1 MTAIWWLRMIQT
13 FSNFESTPKMKYL
26 TVSLYH
32 PRVLK
37 GGAQYVAK
45 DLHDAAMADPDVQP
59 VMLAAIDGNVFS
71 QYAKVGSA
79 ITGLPDSDTEFL
91 LPGQRFDDFTHVI
104 YDARRNKAVR
114 RFLEDHRPDVI
125 HVHHSLWVGL
135 EFLALARKVLPDVK
149 IIYTL
154 HEYLPICHSK
164 GQLFR
169 YGEGGICHDTSPDQC
184 TKCFPKR
191 TADDF
196 ILRRRG
202 FRQAFALV
210 DHFIAPSEYLRQRY
224 ISWGLDPS
232 RISVIANGHSRQRPE
247 NWTPPHSEGLNI
259 FGFFGQFVDAKGI
272 DVLLR
277 AAVDVAMSTEDMV
290 EIRVFGGN
298 KEYASADYVEKVD
311 AVLADAPENLKITE
325 EGSYSRENVFDLM
338 TTVDWVVVPSV
349 WPETFGL
356 VVSEAWDARRPVL
369 ASRAGGLTE
378 RIHDGENGFS
388 FLPGSA
394 EQLAGIMRDCIG
406 NVEVWQGMAQ
416 SMADEVTLDAAWNTH
431 KKLVADIRA

>member
-1 MTAIWWLRMIQT
+1 
-13 FSNFESTPKMKYL
+13 MKYL

-32 PRVLK
+32 PRVMK

-45 DLHDAAMADPDVQP
+45 DLHDAARMDPGIQP
-59 VMLAAIDGNVFS
+59 VMLAAIDGNMFP

-79 ITGLPDSDTEFL
+79 ITALPDSGDEFL
-91 LPGQRFDDFTHVI
+91 LPGQRFNDFHHVI
-104 YDARRNKAVR
+104 YDARRQKALR

-135 EFLALARKVLPDVK
+135 EFLTLARQVLPDVK

-154 HEYLPICHSK
+154 HEYMAICHSR

-169 YGEGGICHDTSPDQC
+169 YSEGGICPDTSPDQC
-184 TKCFPKR
+184 TRCFPDR

-202 FRQAFALV
+202 FRRAFALV
-210 DHFIAPSEYLRQRY
+210 DQFISPSEYLRQRF
-224 ISWGLDPS
+224 IDWGLDGE
-232 RISVIANGHSRQRPE
+232 RITVIPNGHTRKRPDD
-247 NWTPPHSEGLNI
+247 WTPNHSPGLNT

-277 AAVDVAMSTEDMV
+277 AAAMAAGETEA
-290 EIRVFGGN
+290 EIEIKVFGGN
-298 KEYASADYVEKVD
+298 KEYASEDYIKKID
-311 AVLADAPENLKITE
+311 AVLDNAPDNLRITE
-325 EGSYSRENVFDLM
+325 LGAYSRDNVFDLM
-338 TTVDWVVVPSV
+338 TTVDWVVTPSV

-356 VVSEAWDARRPVL
+356 VVSEAWDARRPVI

-378 RIHDGENGFS
+378 RIKEGVNGFS

-394 EQLAGIMRDCIG
+394 AQLSSIIG
-406 NVEVWQGMAQ
+406 NCLGNAGLWE
-416 SMADEVTLDAAWNTH
+416 SMSHSMDDEISMTQAWTAHKNVIAAISSENTSIS
-431 KKLVADIRA
+431 A

>member
-1 MTAIWWLRMIQT
+1 
-13 FSNFESTPKMKYL
+13 MKYL

-45 DLHDAAMADPDVQP
+45 DLHDAAAADPDTQP
-59 VMLAAIDGNVFS
+59 VMLAAIDGNQFP

-79 ITGLPDSDTEFL
+79 ITGLPDSDSEFL
-91 LPGQRFDDFTHVI
+91 LPGQRFDDFHHVV
-104 YDARRNKAVR
+104 YDARRNKAIR
-114 RFLEDHRPDVI
+114 RFLEDHQPDVI

-154 HEYLPICHSK
+154 HEYLPICHSR

-184 TKCFPKR
+184 TKCFPNR

-210 DHFIAPSEYLRQRY
+210 DHFIAPSDYLRQRY
-224 ISWGLDPS
+224 ITWGLDAD
-232 RISVIANGHSRQRPE
+232 RISVIANGHSGKRPAG
-247 NWTPPHSEGLNI
+247 WKPPHSEGLNI

-277 AAVDVAMSTEDMV
+277 AAVDAAAKTDETVD
-290 EIRVFGGN
+290 IRIFGGN
-298 KEYASADYVEKVD
+298 KEYASEDYVAKVD
-311 AVLADAPENLKITE
+311 AILEGAPENLKISE
-325 EGSYSRENVFDLM
+325 EGAYSRENVFELM
-338 TTVDWVVVPSV
+338 STVDWVVTPSV

-369 ASRAGGLTE
+369 ASRAGGLSE
-378 RIHDGENGFS
+378 RIVDGENGFL
-388 FLPGSA
+388 FQPGSA
-394 EQLAGIMRDCIG
+394 EQLAALMHRCIG
-406 NVEVWQGMAQ
+406 NTKLWKGMAQGMA
-416 SMADEVTLDAAWNTH
+416 DEITLEAAWDAH
-431 KKLVADIRA
+431 KGLVQTLG

>member
-1 MTAIWWLRMIQT
+1 
-13 FSNFESTPKMKYL
+13 MKYL

-45 DLHDAAMADPDVQP
+45 DLHDAATADADTQP

-79 ITGLPDSDTEFL
+79 ITGLPDSENEFL
-91 LPGQRFDDFTHVI
+91 LPGQRFDDFHHVI
-104 YDARRNKAVR
+104 YDARRNKAVQ

-169 YGEGGICHDTSPDQC
+169 YQEGGICHDTSPDQC

-202 FRQAFALV
+202 FRRAFALV

-224 ISWGLDPS
+224 IGWGLDAS
-232 RISVIANGHSRQRPE
+232 RISVIANGHSRQRPDA
-247 NWTPPHSEGLNI
+247 WTPPHSTGLNI

-277 AAVDVAMSTEDMV
+277 AAVDVALGTEDMV
-290 EIRVFGGN
+290 EIRIFGGN
-298 KEYASADYVEKVD
+298 KEYASEEYITKIDRILE
-311 AVLADAPENLKITE
+311 DAPENLKIVE
-325 EGSYSRENVFDLM
+325 EGAYSRDNVFDLM
-338 TTVDWVVVPSV
+338 STVDWVVTPSV

-378 RIHDGENGFS
+378 RITEGENGFS
-388 FLPGSA
+388 FQPGSA
-394 EQLAGIMRDCIG
+394 EQLAAIMRRCMG
-406 NVEVWQGMAQ
+406 NTDLWQGMARD
-416 SMADEVTLDAAWNTH
+416 MGDEITLDAAWQAH
-431 KKLVADIRA
+431 KDLVAGLG